1 VAPQRKQGT
10 KPAPGREA
18 LGPGL
23 TTPARI
29 QDFLSGIPYDDAPG
43 TASPLRVARERRA
56 NCFEGAL
63 FAAAALR
70 QLGFAPLI
78 VDLYAVNDDDHVVAV
93 FQRNGAW
100 GAVAKSN
107 TTMLRYRDPIYRDLR
122 ELVMSYFEGYFNIH
136 GVKTLRSYSRPLDLR
151 RFDRRQWMTTD
162 GDLGYIGD
170 QLNLM
175 PHIAV
180 VSVGMA
186 RSLRHADRDQRKA
199 CFLGS
204 VRTGL
209 YQAKPPKGEER

>member
-1 VAPQRKQGT
+1 MA
-10 KPAPGREA
+10 ASGRDA
-18 LGPGL
+18 FGPGL
-23 TTPARI
+23 STPARI
-29 QDFLSGIPYDDAPG
+29 QDFLSRIPYDDAPG
-43 TASPLRVARERRA
+43 TASPLRVARERKA

-78 VDLYAVNDDDHVVAV
+78 VDLYAVNDDDHVVAL
-93 FQRNGAW
+93 FGRKGAW

-107 TTMLRYRDPIYRDLR
+107 TTVLRYRDPIYRDLR
-122 ELVMSYFEGYFNIH
+122 ELVLSYFEGYFNIH

-162 GDLGYIGD
+162 EDLEYIGD
-170 QLNLM
+170 HLNLM
-175 PHIAV
+175 PHIPI
-180 VSVGMA
+180 VSRGMA
-186 RSLRHADRDQRKA
+186 RSLRHADRDQVKA

-209 YQAKPPKGEER
+209 YRAKPPRAKS